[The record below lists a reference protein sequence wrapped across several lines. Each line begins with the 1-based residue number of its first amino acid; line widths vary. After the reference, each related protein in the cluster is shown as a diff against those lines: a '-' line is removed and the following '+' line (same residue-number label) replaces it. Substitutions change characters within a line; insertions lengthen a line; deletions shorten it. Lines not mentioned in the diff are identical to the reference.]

1 MESHC
6 ANISSDAVFTK
17 APKRG
22 NLCHFFHISTR
33 LYRSVE
39 NIIWKKKK
47 GQWKCEASKQWSKCC
62 PNVAAIDLN
71 TLTAECWI
79 LGAKHLQHCPHTV
92 LHVSSPSAHLPAPL
106 LFHTSGGEKHSFLHS
121 SPFSF
126 VLHISLDFL
135 PLGPPLFLFLF
146 FFCMRIQVV
155 CVCMCR
161 KESTRGRGHG
171 AGLGVGGVKTDK
183 LRWRIIGGGP
193 LQWGVRPRRSTPF
206 QTLYQTPH
214 SLLWLSSSLSL
225 LPLLLHPLFLL
236 EI

>member
-1 MESHC
+1 MKLPS
-6 ANISSDAVFTK
+6 N
-17 APKRG
+17 
-22 NLCHFFHISTR
+22 
-33 LYRSVE
+33 
-39 NIIWKKKK
+39 
-47 GQWKCEASKQWSKCC
+47 EA
-62 PNVAAIDLN
+62 NVAQMSQLLIWTPSLLN
-71 TLTAECWI
+71 PESLEWNTCSTVHTPCFMCLPPRPIALPHFYFTPVVVKSTLFFILPPSHLSSTSAWI
-79 LGAKHLQHCPHTV
+79 FSHWA
-92 LHVSSPSAHLPAPL
+92 PS
-106 LFHTSGGEKHSFLHS
+106 
-121 SPFSF
+121 
-126 VLHISLDFL
+126 
-135 PLGPPLFLFLF
+135 LFLFLF

-155 CVCMCR
+155 CVCMCS

-225 LPLLLHPLFLL
+225 LPLLLHLLFLL